1 MRGACGVAC
10 LVALGLL
17 EPAGAALAGPRV
29 IGGSDAPP
37 GMWPDAAAILYS
49 GQMRCSGT
57 LVAPQVVLTAGHC
70 ADPSL
75 GPTPDHVRV
84 GASSL
89 DGSGGETI
97 AVDRAV
103 VFPDWQTTID
113 MTVLVLAAPA
123 SEPPRPIATGWARP
137 AIRDG
142 ASVDLVGYGAIDA
155 NGSEFVP
162 ALQQA
167 TTTIADVGCT
177 TEPGC
182 NAGAMPDGELGAGGM
197 GVDTCPGDSGGPLYL
212 PTPFGTFLAGTTSRG
227 YATDQTACGM
237 GGIYERPDHVIDW
250 IEQSAGSPVARGPEP
265 ELEAP
270 LVAPR
275 GGGVVATIA
284 ADDPATSFHRFAIAT
299 QPAHGTAAVHDDGVV
314 HVCIAA
320 DAPAGSDAITV
331 TITAD
336 DDATRSIAATFAI
349 AIEDADGSGCE
360 VAVFDGA
367 TGGGGC
373 AVGGEGSIG
382 LGLGLGLVLGRRRR
396 G

>member
-1 MRGACGVAC
+1 MRAGAWVAS
-10 LVALGLL
+10 VVIAHA
-17 EPAGAALAGPRV
+17 AGAAAEPWV
-29 IGGSDAPP
+29 IGGSDAAP

-75 GPTPDHVRV
+75 GPPPDHVLV

-97 AVDRAV
+97 AVERAV
-103 VFPDWQTTID
+103 VFPSWQTTVD
-113 MTVLVLAAPA
+113 MTVLVLATAA
-123 SEPPRPIATGWARP
+123 SESPRSIATGWARP

-167 TTTIADVGCT
+167 ETTIADAGCT

-182 NAGAMPDGELGAGGM
+182 NAGAMPDGELGAGGS
-197 GVDTCPGDSGGPLYL
+197 GIDTCPGDSGGPLYL

-227 YATDQTACGM
+227 YANDQTACGM
-237 GGIYERPDHVIDW
+237 GGIYERPDHVVDW
-250 IEQSAGSPVARGPEP
+250 IEQSAGGPVARGPEP
-265 ELEAP
+265 ALEAP
-270 LVAPR
+270 LTAPR
-275 GGGVVATIA
+275 NGGVVATIA
-284 ADDPATSFHRFAIAT
+284 ADDPQTSSHRFAIAT
-299 QPAHGTAAVHDDGVV
+299 QPAHGTAAVHDDGVI

-320 DAPAGSDAITV
+320 DAPAGSDAVTVNITD
-331 TITAD
+331 AA
-336 DDATRSIAATFAI
+336 DATRTIAAVFPI
-349 AIEDADGSGCE
+349 AIDDAAGSGCE
-360 VAVFDGA
+360 VSAFDGA
-367 TGGGGC
+367 TGGGC
-373 AVGGEGSIG
+373 AASGGASVGVAVVVGGW
-382 LGLGLGLVLGRRRR
+382 LARRRR
-396 G
+396 RR